1 MSILFNILTLLF
13 IVVSVALV
21 LIVLVQRPQGGGLTG
36 AFGGGGANEER
47 EDPMRKVFDERNDLG
62 ERYEERLKALLT
74 PEQFGA
80 LLRADYESYGKLVK
94 RIAKDI

>member
-1 MSILFNILTLLF
+1 MEPT
-13 IVVSVALV
+13 V
-21 LIVLVQRPQGGGLTG
+21 
-36 AFGGGGANEER
+36 
-47 EDPMRKVFDERNDLG
+47 
-62 ERYEERLKALLT
+62 LT